1 MKVEVCCGGFYD
13 ARQAYLGGADRIEL
27 NSALHLGGLTPTV
40 GSLILTKRNTNLKVV
55 TMVRPRAGGFCY
67 SDEDFE
73 VMIMDTLFM
82 LENGADGI
90 AFGCLTEDGE
100 IDVEKSKKIIHM
112 TKQKKREVVFH
123 RAFDC
128 VKDPYKAMET
138 LIELGVNR
146 VLTSGLKAK
155 AVEGKDL
162 LKDLQEKYGDK
173 IQILPGSGLNAG
185 NAKEF
190 LEYTGL
196 DQIHSS
202 CKDWLSDATTSMN
215 DVSYSYAQAPH
226 ENDYDV
232 VSKEL
237 TEKLVEAVK

>member
-112 TKQKKREVVFH
+112 TKQKK
-123 RAFDC
+123 
-128 VKDPYKAMET
+128 
-138 LIELGVNR
+138 
-146 VLTSGLKAK
+146 
-155 AVEGKDL
+155 
-162 LKDLQEKYGDK
+162 
-173 IQILPGSGLNAG
+173 
-185 NAKEF
+185 
-190 LEYTGL
+190 
-196 DQIHSS
+196 
-202 CKDWLSDATTSMN
+202 
-215 DVSYSYAQAPH
+215 
-226 ENDYDV
+226 
-232 VSKEL
+232 
-237 TEKLVEAVK
+237 EKLYSIVHLIV